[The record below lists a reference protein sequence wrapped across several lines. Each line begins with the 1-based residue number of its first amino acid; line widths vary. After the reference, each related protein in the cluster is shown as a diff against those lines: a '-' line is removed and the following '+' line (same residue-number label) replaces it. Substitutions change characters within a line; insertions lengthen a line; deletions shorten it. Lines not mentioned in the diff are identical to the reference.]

1 MKKIVKIAA
10 IAALL
15 TTSANLA
22 LAQEKV
28 MVGELNWAG
37 AKIIA
42 NLIQAVITEKLG
54 GQAGLAPGTNPVIY
68 KAMDR
73 GKGDIDVH
81 PDSWLPNQQ
90 NLVDKYVVERKTVR
104 LNKNPYSGV
113 SGYCVPRKFAQKHN
127 IKSIFDLTT
136 PEASKL
142 FDSNGDGK
150 GEFWIGAPGWAST
163 RANSV
168 KVRDYGITAFF
179 EPTTEELAVAY
190 AKAGDAIKKG
200 RGVVFY
206 CWQPHYVFKLYDL
219 VMLEEPAYD
228 KAKYNLIEP
237 SQDKEWFAK
246 SNITTGDPQKRVHVA
261 YSTSLEKRTPEV
273 ARFLSNIRLDRDT
286 VSTWTHAVV
295 VLKQKPA
302 DVVRKWM
309 KANPAR
315 VDKWLG
321 L

>member
-1 MKKIVKIAA
+1 MKNFIRTAMCAA
-10 IAALL
+10 ML
-15 TTSANLA
+15 SATANVA

-42 NLIQAVITEKLG
+42 NLIEAIITEKLG

-73 GKGDIDVH
+73 GKGDIDIH

-90 NLVDKYVVERKTVR
+90 NLVDQYVVGNKTVK

-113 SGYCVPRKFAQKHN
+113 SGYCVPREFSEKHN
-127 IKSIFDLTT
+127 IKSIFDLST
-136 PEASKL
+136 PEVAKL

-150 GEFWIGAPGWAST
+150 GEFWVGAPGWGST
-163 RANSV
+163 RSNSV
-168 KVRDYGITAFF
+168 KARDYGITAFY
-179 EPTTEELAVAY
+179 ETTTEELAVAY

-200 RGVVFY
+200 KGVVFY
-206 CWQPHYVFKLYDL
+206 CWQPHYVFKLHDL

-237 SQDKEWFAK
+237 SQDKEWFKK
-246 SNITTGDPQKRVHVA
+246 SKITSGDPKKKVHIA
-261 YSTSLEKRTPEV
+261 YSASLEKRAPDV
-273 ARFLSNIRLDRDT
+273 ARLLENISLERDT
-286 VSTWTHAVV
+286 ISSWTHAVV
-295 VLKQKPA
+295 VLKKKPA
-302 DVVRKWM
+302 DVVREWM
-309 KANPAR
+309 KANPGQ

>member
-1 MKKIVKIAA
+1 MKKIARISVVAA
-10 IAALL
+10 MLV
-15 TTSANLA
+15 TSSNFA

-42 NLIQAVITEKLG
+42 NLLQAIITEKLG
-54 GQAGLAPGTNPVIY
+54 GQAELAPGTNPVIY

-73 GKGDIDVH
+73 GKGDIDIH

-90 NLVDKYVVERKTVR
+90 NLVDKYVVEGKTVR

-113 SGYCVPRKFAQKHN
+113 SGYCVPRKFSEKHN
-127 IKSIFDLTT
+127 IKSIFDLAT
-136 PEASKL
+136 PEVSKL

-150 GEFWIGAPGWAST
+150 GEFWVGAPGWAST

-168 KVRDYGITAFF
+168 KARDYGITAFF
-179 EPTTEELAVAY
+179 ETTTEELAVAY
-190 AKAGDAIKKG
+190 AKAGDAIKKD

-206 CWQPHYVFKLYDL
+206 CWQPHYVHKLYDL

-246 SNITTGDPQKRVHVA
+246 SKITTGDPKKRVHVA
-261 YSTSLEKRTPEV
+261 YSASLEKRSPEV
-273 ARFLSNIRLDRDT
+273 ARLLSNIQLDKDT

-302 DVVRKWM
+302 DVVREWM
-309 KANPAR
+309 KVNTAR